1 MYPKYFKS
9 FTPIK
14 RCAHV
19 ANACLLGCSPSFGM
33 GRLSILQLAHYSKAK
48 GGDSKKPPSAPTG
61 KLGMR
66 IVPVVQNKLNYDEK
80 NMKLGRALSP
90 HLTIY
95 RKQLT
100 SMMSI
105 FLRASG
111 ATLGLAVWII
121 GLTALLCKLDINAL
135 AEKVEGLNLGGVTFT
150 ALKFILMVPF
160 SYHVMAGTRHLIW
173 YLNMFLTKPEIYTT
187 GYVAIAMSLLLA
199 AALALISVK
208 PPHTEPQPVL
218 HDKPEPK
225 CPVVE
230 EDPCNVPDTY
240 DECEEPAR
248 PDPVRPD
255 QKGCGC
261 ED

>member
-1 MYPKYFKS
+1 M
-9 FTPIK
+9 K
-14 RCAHV
+14 RCAYI
-19 ANACLLGCSPSFGM
+19 ANTCLLGYSHSFGL
-33 GRLSILQLAHYSKAK
+33 GRLSILQIAHYSKAK
-48 GGDSKKPPSAPTG
+48 GGDGKKPPAAPRG
-61 KLGMR
+61 NLGMR
-66 IVPVVQNKLNYDEK
+66 IVPAVQNKLNYDEK

-100 SMMSI
+100 SVMSI

-121 GLTALLCKLDINAL
+121 GLTALVCKLDINAL
-135 AEKVEGLNLGGVTFT
+135 AEKVEALNLGGVTFT

-199 AALALISVK
+199 ACLALISAK
-208 PPHTEPQPVL
+208 PPHTEPKAVV

-230 EDPCNVPDTY
+230 EDPCYVPDTH
-240 DECEEPAR
+240 DECEEAPE
-248 PDPVRPD
+248 PVRPD
-255 QKGCGC
+255 QKGCWC